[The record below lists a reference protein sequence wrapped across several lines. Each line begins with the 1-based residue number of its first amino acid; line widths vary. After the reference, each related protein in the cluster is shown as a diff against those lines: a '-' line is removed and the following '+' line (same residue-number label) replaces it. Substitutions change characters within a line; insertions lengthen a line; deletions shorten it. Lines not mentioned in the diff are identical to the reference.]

1 MQTQFRNQIPTA
13 EHIAEA
19 AQALDDALLARRAWR
34 AAVADA
40 EAKRV
45 AFVAAQQR
53 ATQLS
58 REAAEIEG
66 AAA

>member
-1 MQTQFRNQIPTA
+1 MQIQTSEQLPAA
-13 EHIAEA
+13 EHIVEA
-19 AQALDDALLARRAWR
+19 ALALDDALLARRAWR

-45 AFVAAQQR
+45 AFVTAQQR
-53 ATQLS
+53 ATQLT